1 MPLAEDPGA
10 PLSPVFIATLHINNF
25 YRCMT
30 YSSETKQYCSKFVEG
45 DDVERVE
52 KVFSQDLNKAFN

>member
-1 MPLAEDPGA
+1 
-10 PLSPVFIATLHINNF
+10 
-25 YRCMT
+25 MT
-30 YSSETKQYCSKFVEG
+30 YSSETKQYCSKFVES